1 MLQYIVH
8 SKIIKIAN
16 FLLLLLSIGLLSGC
30 NASKDLPEGQYM
42 LDKVLIKSDSKYVEA
57 AELYPYVRQQANA
70 KWFAAF
76 KVPLGT
82 YAMAGQD
89 TTKWI
94 NRMLKKMGEPPVVFD
109 SELAQRTCE
118 DLTKALFNRGY
129 LDGNVSMQTKIKGK
143 KLKAIFVLHPKEPYY
158 LNSLRYD
165 IQDEAIEELL
175 RPYIQQ
181 SSFVNQKFNVQK
193 LDAER
198 KRLTKILN
206 DNGYYKFHQEFIDFT
221 ADSLNSP
228 HNIDVVLHLHRYR
241 ATDETAEQPHPR
253 YMIRDVK
260 FASGDTTKLML
271 RKKVL
276 ENTSAIEPNT
286 YFSTSALQ
294 RSYRNFGRLSA
305 VRYTNIRFEELE
317 DTNLLDCNIHLLQNK
332 PNSISFQPEGTNTA
346 GNLGAAASLT
356 YQHRNLFHGSELLS
370 VEFRAAFEAITGLE
384 GYENHDYEEYAIST
398 KLQFP
403 RLVAPFLSRRFVHRS
418 TATSEL
424 SFTWNLQDRPE
435 FHRRLFATAWHYRWN
450 NARRNTIYNVDLP
463 DLSYIHMP
471 WISETFK
478 KEYIDGTSNRNAILR
493 YNYEDLFIAK
503 VGFSVNYNDGV
514 RAYRAAV
521 ESAGNV
527 LQGISRIID
536 IKKNEQ
542 GQHTLLSIAYAQY
555 VKGDFSYTHIFKFND
570 NNQLALH
577 GAIGVAYPYGNSTIL
592 PFEKRY
598 FAGGANSVRGWS
610 VRELG
615 PGKFKGTD
623 GRIDFINQ
631 TGDMKLDLN
640 AEVRAKLFWK
650 FSGAFFIDA
659 GNIWTLRAYEDQV
672 GGQFKFHE
680 FYKQI
685 AMAYGVGLRLNFDYF
700 IMRFDLGMKAVNPAY
715 ENSHEHYAV
724 IHPDW
729 GRDFTF
735 HFAVG
740 LPF

>member
-1 MLQYIVH
+1 MKQHIVH
-8 SKIIKIAN
+8 IKIIKIAN
-16 FLLLLLSIGLLSGC
+16 LLLLLLSIGLLSGC
-30 NASKDLPEGQYM
+30 NASNDLSEGQYM
-42 LDKVLIKSDSKYVEA
+42 LDKVVIKSDSKHVKA
-57 AELYPYVRQQANA
+57 SELYPYVRQQANA

-76 KVPLGT
+76 KIPLGT

-89 TTKWI
+89 TTKWL
-94 NRMLKKMGEPPVVFD
+94 NRTLRKMGEPPVVFD
-109 SELAQRTCE
+109 PEQAQHTCE

-129 LDGNVSMQTKIKGK
+129 LDGNVSLQTKTKNK
-143 KLKAIFVLHPKEPYY
+143 KLKAIFVVHPKEPYY

-165 IQDEAIEELL
+165 IQDEAVEELL
-175 RPYIQQ
+175 QPYIQQ
-181 SSFVNQKFNVQK
+181 NPISKQIFSVQK

-206 DNGYYKFHQEFIDFT
+206 DNGYYKFHKEFIDFT
-221 ADSLNSP
+221 ADSLSRSHDIN
-228 HNIDVVLHLHRYR
+228 VVLHLHPYR
-241 ATDETAEQPHPR
+241 ATGETVELPHPR
-253 YMIRDVK
+253 YMIRDVM
-260 FASGDTTKLML
+260 FASGDSTKLML

-286 YFSTSALQ
+286 YFSAADLQ

-403 RLVAPFLSRRFVHRS
+403 RLVAPFLSRRFVRRS

-424 SFTWNLQDRPE
+424 SLTWNLQDRPE

-450 NARRNTIYNVDLP
+450 NARRNMIYNVDLP

-478 KEYIDGTSNRNAILR
+478 KDYIDGTSNRNAILR
-493 YNYEDLFIAK
+493 YNYEDLLIAK
-503 VGFSVNYNDGV
+503 VGLSVNYNDGV
-514 RAYRAAV
+514 RAYRAAI

-527 LQGISRIID
+527 LQGMSKIID
-536 IKKNEQ
+536 FKKNEQ
-542 GQHTLLSIAYAQY
+542 GQHTLLNIAYAQY

-577 GAIGVAYPYGNSTIL
+577 GAIGLAYPYGNSTIL

-598 FAGGANSVRGWS
+598 FSGGANGVRGWS

-672 GGQFKFHE
+672 GGQFKFNE

-700 IMRFDLGMKAVNPAY
+700 IMRFDLGMKAINPAY
-715 ENSHEHYAV
+715 ENSNEHYAV